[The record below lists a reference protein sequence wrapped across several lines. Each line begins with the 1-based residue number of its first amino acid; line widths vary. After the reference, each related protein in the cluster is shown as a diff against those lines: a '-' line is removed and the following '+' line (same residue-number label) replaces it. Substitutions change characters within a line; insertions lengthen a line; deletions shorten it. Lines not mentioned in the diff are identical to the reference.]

1 MVTRN
6 EEIRV
11 IGNPKNAQAFNHFKK
26 KSLIE
31 KCKCPFRLADLMSND
46 CTIWVSH
53 PLKDKILLCFSFR
66 TLTKTKIGAA
76 LNRCMNP
83 V

>member
-46 CTIWVSH
+46 STIWVSH
-53 PLKDKILLCFSFR
+53 PLKDKILLCFSFC

>member
-6 EEIRV
+6 EEIGV

-26 KSLIE
+26 KGLIE
-31 KCKCPFRLADLMSND
+31 KCKCRFRLADL
-46 CTIWVSH
+46 TIWVSH
-53 PLKDKILLCFSFR
+53 PLKDKILLCFRFC

-76 LNRCMNP
+76 LNKCMNP